1 MSKEL
6 ETLLNIYGAKVS
18 QDGQRVVLTLVQGD
32 GQNKKY
38 FNACVKLNTN
48 NKTRAKVDGQEEV
61 VYIRVPLLKPKEAK
75 QDDFDKADEITDEDL
90 PF

>member
-1 MSKEL
+1 ME

-18 QDGQRVVLTLVQGD
+18 QDGKRVVLTLVQGD

-48 NKTRAKVDGQEEV
+48 NKTRAKVDEQEEV

-75 QDDFDKADEITDEDL
+75 QDDFDKADTIEISDDDL

>member
-1 MSKEL
+1 MQQE
-6 ETLLNIYGAKVS
+6 LLNVYGAKVS

-38 FNACVKLNTN
+38 FNACVKLNTS
-48 NKTRAKVDGQEEV
+48 NKTRAKVDEQNEV
-61 VYIRVPLLKPKEAK
+61 VYIRVPLLKPAEKTK
-75 QDDFDKADEITDEDL
+75 DDFEEADEISDDDI

>member
-1 MSKEL
+1 ME

-18 QDGQRVVLTLVQGD
+18 QDGKRVVLTLIQGD

-38 FNACVKLNTN
+38 FNACVKLETS
-48 NKTRAKVDGQEEV
+48 NKVRAKVDEENEV
-61 VYIRVPLLKPKEAK
+61 VFVRVPLLKPKAETK
-75 QDDFDKADEITDEDL
+75 EDDFGKLDEVTDDEV

>member
-1 MSKEL
+1 ME

-18 QDGQRVVLTLVQGD
+18 QDGKRVVLTLIQGD

-38 FNACVKLNTN
+38 FNACVKLETS
-48 NKTRAKVDGQEEV
+48 NKVRAKVDEENEV
-61 VYIRVPLLKPKEAK
+61 VFVRVPLLKPKAETK
-75 QDDFDKADEITDEDL
+75 EVDFGKLDEVTDDEV

>member
-1 MSKEL
+1 ME

-18 QDGQRVVLTLVQGD
+18 QDGKRVVLTLIQGD

-38 FNACVKLNTN
+38 FNACVKLETS
-48 NKTRAKVDGQEEV
+48 NKVRAKVDEENEV
-61 VYIRVPLLKPKEAK
+61 VFVRVPLLKPKAETK
-75 QDDFDKADEITDEDL
+75 EDDFDKLDEVTDEV